1 VVTRARVA
9 AGAAAYDGRCRT
21 FCQIIQSIYGTK
33 CGALT
38 CRGGRPPAHYPR
50 FIVLSL
56 AQLRRDGMPT
66 VVPAQTALA
75 FLVPA
80 AYSGPDHNCQVVI
93 DTAGVVPDGSAS
105 WTEPA
110 DRAA

>member
-1 VVTRARVA
+1 
-9 AGAAAYDGRCRT
+9 
-21 FCQIIQSIYGTK
+21 
-33 CGALT
+33 
-38 CRGGRPPAHYPR
+38 
-50 FIVLSL
+50 
-56 AQLRRDGMPT
+56 